1 MSGLERLAVPDAIIR
16 SRVIAIA
23 RGLDPESLIRIGEGL
38 AGGGVGAFEVTLN
51 SPGALRALEALAAR
65 FGAEEL
71 LIGAGT
77 VLTIAEARAAIAAG
91 ARFIVM
97 PHTDPALIEYA
108 ATRGIPAFPGA
119 FTPTE
124 ILAAWRAGA
133 AAAKLFPASAVG
145 PLFVR
150 ELRGPLPD
158 IPLVPT
164 GGVTIETAPRFI
176 AAGAVAVGL
185 GSWLT
190 GDGDPAGIAERGA
203 HLVAVLGDGAMTSGT
218 GSVGEPDTRG
228 RLE

>member
-1 MSGLERLAVPDAIIR
+1 M
-16 SRVIAIA
+16 
-23 RGLDPESLIRIGEGL
+23 
-38 AGGGVGAFEVTLN
+38 
-51 SPGALRALEALAAR
+51 
-65 FGAEEL
+65 
-71 LIGAGT
+71 
-77 VLTIAEARAAIAAG
+77 
-91 ARFIVM
+91 
-97 PHTDPALIEYA
+97 
-108 ATRGIPAFPGA
+108 
-119 FTPTE
+119 
-124 ILAAWRAGA
+124 
-133 AAAKLFPASAVG
+133 KLFPASAVG

-164 GGVTIETAPRFI
+164 GGVTIETAPGFI